1 MGKALEHENTFRN
14 LNDVE
19 RWKFL
24 RGLRRTD
31 YIVMIDNNCTFVMF
45 SDDEED
51 AVVDFDFCIGNT
63 YGVKHLLT
71 LLHIH
76 FEEL

>member
-1 MGKALEHENTFRN
+1 MGKAAEHGQTFSS
-14 LNDVE
+14 LSDVE

-51 AVVDFDFCIGNT
+51 TVVDFDFCIGNT

-71 LLHIH
+71 LLNIN
-76 FEEL
+76 FKED